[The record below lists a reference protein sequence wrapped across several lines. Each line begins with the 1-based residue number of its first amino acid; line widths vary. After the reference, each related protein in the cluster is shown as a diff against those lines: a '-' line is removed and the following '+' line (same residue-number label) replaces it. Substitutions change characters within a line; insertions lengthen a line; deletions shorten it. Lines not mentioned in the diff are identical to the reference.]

1 MFNLGMPKSVSGH
14 AAHDSRVSIE
24 CVFEFVAKSFFRNY
38 PRWCHQVVDVTS
50 LGSDV
55 VHVGTRGRQT
65 TLENGVQTTSTFE
78 VSKFDPP
85 NSLEITGISDRF
97 RVEYQFS
104 KKNSD
109 ESTIFFI
116 FELQEID
123 PATKPFR
130 KLIERALMEG
140 AQATVDNIVAL
151 LEQKEVEPG
160 EKRASL
166 S

>member
-1 MFNLGMPKSVSGH
+1 MFNLGTQKLVSGH
-14 AAHDSRVSIE
+14 GTRDSRVSIE
-24 CVFEFVAKSFFRNY
+24 RVFDVVAKNFFENY
-38 PRWCHQVVDVTS
+38 PRWCPQVVEVIP
-50 LGSDV
+50 LGSDLV
-55 VHVGTRGRQT
+55 YVGARGRQT

-78 VSKFDPP
+78 VSKYDPP

-97 RVEYQFS
+97 RVEYKFS

-109 ESTIFFI
+109 ETTIFFI

-123 PATKPFR
+123 LTMKLFR

-140 AQATVDNIVAL
+140 AQETVDNIDAL
-151 LEQKEVEPG
+151 LEQKEAVSS